1 MTLAILTFE
10 KVSSEFCIE
19 RLEKSFEEKIV
30 RYNFVFSLIDVH
42 LEKIVYDLLPFKLFC
57 YYVCRMKG
65 SKNVG
70 KCYVCSRFFVDDSD
84 IALKID
90 QRFLFTENSL
100 QHLSICE
107 PMEQVN
113 ARSVVLNL
121 YYLVEE
127 YAGNGKMTENFREM
141 FFETANN
148 PFGV

>member
-1 MTLAILTFE
+1 
-10 KVSSEFCIE
+10 
-19 RLEKSFEEKIV
+19 
-30 RYNFVFSLIDVH
+30 
-42 LEKIVYDLLPFKLFC
+42 
-57 YYVCRMKG
+57 MKG

-70 KCYVCSRFFVDDSD
+70 KCYVCSRFFVDNSD

-141 FFETANN
+141 FFEIANN